1 MSPQGRLEVRF
12 GDNLE
17 VLGTIPD
24 GCVDLMYLDPPYDTG
39 KEMVRHVYDCERG
52 HPGGR
57 PGFDGELWRSVRV
70 GSCSFADRF
79 EDGAY
84 LSWLEARLVAC
95 RRVLSPTGSLFFHIG
110 GPHVHYCK
118 VLLDAVFGRENFVNE
133 IIWAWDYGART
144 RRRWPAKHDSIFWYV
159 RDPARYVFELE
170 ACDRI
175 PYLSPAMAG
184 PEKARRGKTPTDTW
198 WHTVV
203 SPVSRE
209 RTGYPTQKP
218 LGILERIV
226 RVHSLPGQFLC
237 DPFAGSGSFGRRPCA
252 MGGVAS

>member
-1 MSPQGRLEVRF
+1 M
-12 GDNLE
+12 
-17 VLGTIPD
+17 
-24 GCVDLMYLDPPYDTG
+24 
-39 KEMVRHVYDCERG
+39 
-52 HPGGR
+52 
-57 PGFDGELWRSVRV
+57 RV

-237 DPFAGSGSFGRRPCA
+237 DPFVGSGSFGEAALRHGRSCLLIDSNPLAMDVMARRFRDAAVVWTGWPA
-252 MGGVAS
+252 PGAVALPADRSEL